1 MTGAAGSEPLLCCRA
16 LDIAVP
22 GRELVRGLDLEC
34 RAGRV
39 LALLGRNG
47 AGKSSTL
54 RALAGLR
61 PPEAGEIIVQH
72 RPLAEWSRRELA
84 LTLGFLPQSSED
96 PFPATVMEAVLVGRH
111 PHVGFWEWESGADLA
126 IARQCLAQLDLAD
139 LEKRD
144 VTTLSGGERRRLAV
158 ATILAQDPRIL
169 LLDEPIQQLDPR
181 HQIEVLRLLRGLAN
195 QGRSIVMSLHEV
207 GLAARFAD
215 DALLLHGDGRWASGP
230 CATAL
235 DEQSVSALY
244 GLPLRELAWDQGR
257 TFIAG

>member
-1 MTGAAGSEPLLCCRA
+1 MTQAAASDALLSCRG
-16 LDIAVP
+16 LDVAVP
-22 GRELVRGLDLEC
+22 GRQLVHGLDLDC

-61 PPEAGEIIVQH
+61 PSGTGDILVQG
-72 RPLAEWSRRELA
+72 RPLAGWPRRELA

-111 PHVGFWEWESGADLA
+111 PHVGFWEWESGADHA
-126 IARQCLAQLDLAD
+126 IARQCLARLDLAE
-139 LEKRD
+139 LESRD

-158 ATILAQDPRIL
+158 ATLLAQDPRIL

-181 HQIEVLRLLRGLAN
+181 HQIEVLRLLRSLAQ
-195 QGRSIVMSLHEV
+195 QGRSVVMSLHEV

-215 DALLLHGDGRWASGP
+215 DALLLHGDGGWSSGP
-230 CATAL
+230 CESVL
-235 DEQSVSALY
+235 DERSVSALY

>member
-1 MTGAAGSEPLLCCRA
+1 MTQSAGGTALLGCRA
-16 LDIAVP
+16 LDVTVP
-22 GRELVRGLDLEC
+22 GRQLVRGLDLDC

-47 AGKSSTL
+47 AGKTSTL

-61 PPEAGEIIVQH
+61 PRGAGEIVVQG
-72 RPLAEWSRRELA
+72 RPLDDWPRRALA

-111 PHVGFWEWESGADLA
+111 PHVGFWEWESGADQR
-126 IARQCLAQLDLAD
+126 IARECLAQLGLAD
-139 LEKRD
+139 LENRD

-181 HQIEVLRLLRGLAN
+181 HQIEVLRLLRSLAK
-195 QGRSIVMSLHEV
+195 QGRSIVMSLHDV

-215 DALLLHGDGRWASGP
+215 DALLLQGDGSWSSGP
-230 CATAL
+230 CETVL
-235 DEQSVSALY
+235 DERSVSALY